1 MSNNYWDEID
11 EEASSEGDYIS
22 RALFTRKT
30 NSPFGMVGGSKGA
43 KARMSGK
50 NRRLR
55 RKEVFAEINKSGIKT
70 DKPKNGN
77 KWISVHLHGLREQ
90 PTIRQK

>member
-1 MSNNYWDEID
+1 MSWDKID
-11 EEASSEGDYIS
+11 QEAASEGDYMS
-22 RALFTRKT
+22 RAFYTRKT

-43 KARMSGK
+43 KSRMSGQNK
-50 NRRLR
+50 RLQR
-55 RKEVFAEINKSGIKT
+55 EQVFREINKSGIKT

-77 KWISVHLHGLREQ
+77 KWISVHLHELREQ